1 MVKAAGNKS
10 HPAVLFFRTFLLRG
24 VRSVPPSKVA
34 IYKAFRRLEPS
45 KIGSKP
51 QKRAKMGYDSYLPKR
66 PVCRYHN
73 IREVATHEIRNT
85 VTQGKGLR
93 PTGAAGTREVPR
105 IRYARG
111 LPAHDRDRS
120 AQFVAVSRWRGR
132 SSLCLRAANTESQ
145 GRRRTACERRMWS
158 LPVRAGGSI

>member
-10 HPAVLFFRTFLLRG
+10 HPAVLFFRTFFAQGGTKRT
-24 VRSVPPSKVA
+24 PPSKVA

-73 IREVATHEIRNT
+73 IREVATHELRNT
-85 VTQGKGLR
+85 VTQRKGIDRPERRTRGKLPVSVMPGVCPPMTAPGLR
-93 PTGAAGTREVPR
+93 R
-105 IRYARG
+105 
-111 LPAHDRDRS
+111 
-120 AQFVAVSRWRGR
+120 
-132 SSLCLRAANTESQ
+132 
-145 GRRRTACERRMWS
+145 S
-158 LPVRAGGSI
+158 LPFRDGEGDHLYV